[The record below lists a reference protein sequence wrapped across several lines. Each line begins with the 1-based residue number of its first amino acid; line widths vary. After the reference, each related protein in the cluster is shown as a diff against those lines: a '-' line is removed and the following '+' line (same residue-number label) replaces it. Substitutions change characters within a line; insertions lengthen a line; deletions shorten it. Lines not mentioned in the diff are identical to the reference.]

1 MSDVNYIMHMN
12 GLYVKLYEDDRLNPT
27 HISIYFALFKYWNL
41 NRFQNPFSVARFE
54 IMKLAKV
61 KSPNTYSKCI
71 KDLVSW
77 RYLDYEASHNP
88 YQGSRFSL
96 INFGKHTSANNE
108 PPIRGSTPNIG
119 RPMLAT
125 SATNAPA
132 VIPSKTSKPNGIN
145 QTSQKLELK
154 YVIAFFESEKSN
166 KEEANKFWNHYEAN
180 GWLIGGKAPMMDWKA
195 AARNWL
201 IRSKEIKQ
209 KQVVQNTDYLHTTNK
224 KNYNE
229 SL

>member
-1 MSDVNYIMHMN
+1 MN

-41 NRFQNPFSVARFE
+41 NRFHNPFSVARYE

-71 KDLVSW
+71 KELVSW

-96 INFGKHTSANNE
+96 INFGKSTSTNNAQAMNVG
-108 PPIRGSTPNIG
+108 ITNNG
-119 RPMLAT
+119 RPMSTTT
-125 SATNAPA
+125 SNNAPA
-132 VIPSKTSKPNGIN
+132 LIPSKTNKLNGIN
-145 QTSQKLELK
+145 PSGKLLELSH
-154 YVIAFFESEKSN
+154 IIDFFENENSTQD
-166 KEEANKFWNHYEAN
+166 EANKYWNHYEAN
-180 GWLIGGKAPMMDWKA
+180 GWLIGGKAQMVDWKA
-195 AARNWL
+195 AARNWI

-209 KQVVQNTDYLHTTNK
+209 KQVVQKSDYLHTTTK
-224 KNYNE
+224 KNYDE